1 VSEEKSKKV
10 DPQTPE
16 IPRQTDREATQQ
28 IILVDTSQINVPKE
42 RVTSVWTPEQE
53 EEFEKSVKAK
63 GILEPVQ
70 LLRIEGALWLT
81 DGLHRLLI
89 AEKIKVSK
97 VPAIIK
103 DGSLEDLLIENLI
116 RNRQRGKSNP
126 AQEADV
132 LDYLVRI
139 RGFPLENAAKQI
151 GLSEDWAKKLLKIAT
166 LPDQIKDYL
175 KRGEIPVTGAF
186 YIADLSSAAD
196 QLDVA
201 KDAVTY
207 GYTAYQIKAR
217 VTQKL
222 NPDFQPAEGETTF
235 TQNGKPTKIPIR
247 CAFCGEELPE
257 GGKGY
262 IWVHGECEQLA
273 HSLFVDYQKAL
284 TSISETRT
292 SKTEPNSNPE
302 QQNNPENTPK

>member
-1 VSEEKSKKV
+1 MNEENSKKV
-10 DPQTPE
+10 DPATPAL
-16 IPRQTDREATQQ
+16 PRQTDGETPQQ
-28 IILVDTSQINVPKE
+28 IVLVDTSLINVPKE

-81 DGLHRLLI
+81 DGLHRILI
-89 AEKIKVSK
+89 AEKLNLSK
-97 VPAIIK
+97 IPAIIK
-103 DGSLEDLLIENLI
+103 EGSLEDLLIENLI

-166 LPDQIKDYL
+166 LPDEIKDYL

-186 YIADLSSAAD
+186 YIADLGSASD
-196 QLDVA
+196 QISVA
-201 KDAVTY
+201 RDAAKW
-207 GYTAYQIKAR
+207 GYSAYQIKAR

-222 NPDFQPAEGETTF
+222 NPDFTPDEGETTF
-235 TQNGKPTKIPIR
+235 TTNGKPTKIPIR
-247 CAFCGEELPE
+247 CAFCGGELPE

-262 IWVHGECEQLA
+262 IWVHGECEKLA
-273 HSLFVDYQKAL
+273 HSLFEDYHKAL
-284 TSISETRT
+284 KAIQQPAPE
-292 SKTEPNSNPE
+292 SKPHD
-302 QQNNPENTPK
+302 